1 MILCLFY
8 FYFLEFS
15 YVKSWAGDRN
25 VFQKNAFAQDA
36 VNHISGAFG
45 IGLRYRLNFWNNW
58 GKVKQARLEYRS
70 LKMKEAYAAEG
81 TILLAEEQYHKTV
94 AAKEKMEALKES
106 LRASES
112 ILKGAAMQYD
122 LDPSKTSD
130 LISAYTQN
138 VNLQKDYYMAI
149 CKYNLAMAEL
159 IAKMGMRLSDYRTLR
174 NIP

>member
-1 MILCLFY
+1 
-8 FYFLEFS
+8 
-15 YVKSWAGDRN
+15 
-25 VFQKNAFAQDA
+25 
-36 VNHISGAFG
+36 
-45 IGLRYRLNFWNNW
+45 
-58 GKVKQARLEYRS
+58 
-70 LKMKEAYAAEG
+70 MKEAYAAEG